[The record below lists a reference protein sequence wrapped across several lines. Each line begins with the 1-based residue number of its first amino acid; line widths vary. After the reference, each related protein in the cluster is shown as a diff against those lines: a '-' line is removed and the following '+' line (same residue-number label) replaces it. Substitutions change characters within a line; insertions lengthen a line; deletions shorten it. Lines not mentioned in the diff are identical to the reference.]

1 MLSSLKYEIAP
12 LLLTYPENPL
22 AIVQID
28 FDLYFDR
35 FRPCAMLYDTDET
48 IAIEMFRIMIGSSL
62 IVLFKGNAR
71 LLVPKCRTNDDL
83 VNFLIAGFSRSTEA

>member
-1 MLSSLKYEIAP
+1 MPPI
-12 LLLTYPENPL
+12 LLTYPESPL

-35 FRPCAMLYDTDET
+35 LRPCAMLYEI

-71 LLVPKCRTNDDL
+71 LLVPKYRTNDDL
-83 VNFLIAGFSRSTEA
+83 VNFLIAGFSRSTEAYLMIAATKIRK